1 MRKLRLPSVLAAL
14 LIFGAGVAEAQSSG
28 TITGRVTSEG
38 QALGGAQVVVT
49 ESSSGAQFGALA
61 NSEGRYTISNIRA
74 GRYTVSAQIIGFQ
87 SVTRN
92 VTLTAGETA
101 TVDFELASEAVSIS
115 GLEVFAS
122 RATERRTPVAFS
134 DVDKVQIQ
142 NQLAS
147 RDLPLALNVTPSVYS
162 TQQGGGAGD
171 ARINV
176 RGFDQRNTAVMIN
189 GVPVNDMENGW
200 VYWSNWDGLADAATS
215 IQLQRGLSA
224 INLATP
230 AIGGTL
236 NVITDPASNE
246 ANLSVKQEFGS
257 GAFLKTTA
265 VANTGEI
272 GNFALTASGVRKTA
286 DGVFA
291 NTWTD
296 AWAYYVASSF
306 QVNAKNRLE
315 FYAVGAPQ
323 QHGQNLYKL
332 NAATFSHEFA
342 SGLDGY
348 DPAALNKFPEAT
360 PQGDWDIWSPNVGSV
375 SSSYNVPHYASVGPT
390 AGFSQRQLAGFMGER
405 ENYFHKPQLNL
416 NWYSYFGNG
425 LTLSTVGY
433 FSGGQGGGSGTLG
446 SIAWDY
452 SYTQRFPDWD
462 ATIARNQANN
472 RGSRGIL
479 RSSVNSQWTIGA
491 ISKLRKDFANGL
503 TAEIGVDWRTAEID
517 HYRDVR
523 NLLGG
528 DYWVDEDSDF
538 RGAIQ
543 ATPGVKIDYW
553 DQTTVDWL
561 GGYAQAEKTSSKG
574 SMFGVFGVSQINYD
588 SENFFVADATGRP
601 LFLTSGNIL
610 GYQLKGGAVYNLNDE
625 WSTYTNLGWVS
636 KVPIVDGV
644 IDVGAQTVNQN
655 PTNETFYAFEGG
667 LQYRSLERGLSFN
680 LNSYVTQWNDRTYNL
695 FVRNIDGAGQ
705 DGLVNLLGLDARHV
719 GVELE
724 GAWQPSSL
732 LRIDA
737 AVSMGDWTYTDDV
750 SGTYRPDE
758 GSGDVLN
765 YVFYTKD
772 LKVGDQ
778 PQTQI
783 TYGVSLFPTAG
794 ASFQLVGRTYADHYA
809 QFDPFNRTQASEAG
823 IQSWNAPGYTV
834 FDLFTSYNLTGVLPS
849 INSGDVRLFANVTNV
864 FDALFVQDAVDNSR
878 FNGWDGDHDADDA
891 EIFIG
896 APRIFNLG
904 LQVRF

>member
-1 MRKLRLPSVLAAL
+1 MKKLCLPAVLAAL
-14 LIFGAGVAEAQSSG
+14 LAFGGSAAEAQTAG

-38 QALGGAQVVVT
+38 QTLAGAQVVVT

-61 NSEGRYTISNIRA
+61 GSDGRYTIANVRA
-74 GRYTVSAQIIGFQ
+74 GRYTVTAQIIGYQ

-92 VTLTAGETA
+92 VTLTAGETV
-101 TVDFELASEAVSIS
+101 TVDFELASEAVSIA
-115 GLEVFAS
+115 GLDVFAS

-134 DVDKVQIQ
+134 DIDKVQIQ

-176 RGFDQRNTAVMIN
+176 RGFSQRNTAVMIN

-236 NVITDPASNE
+236 NVITDPASND
-246 ANLSVKQEFGS
+246 AGLTIKQEFGNA
-257 GAFLKTTA
+257 AFLKTTA

-272 GNFALTASGVRKTA
+272 GNFAMTASGVRKTG
-286 DGVFA
+286 DGMFA
-291 NTWTD
+291 GTYTD

-306 QVNAKNRLE
+306 QVNPKNRVE

-323 QHGQNLYKL
+323 AHGQNLYKL

-342 SGLDGY
+342 RSLEGY
-348 DPAALNKFPEAT
+348 DAGALNKFPEAT
-360 PQGDWDIWSPNVGSV
+360 PQSGYDFWSPNLGPV
-375 SSSYNVPHYASVGPT
+375 SSSYNEPHYASVGPT
-390 AGFSQRQLAGFMGER
+390 SGFNRRELAGFMGER

-446 SIAWDY
+446 SLAWDY
-452 SYTQRFPDWD
+452 GFTQRSPDWD
-462 ATIARNQANN
+462 ATIARNRANA

-503 TAEIGVDWRTAEID
+503 TAEVGVDWRTAEID

-528 DYWVDEDSDF
+528 AYWLNTRNQF
-538 RGAIQ
+538 TGPTQ
-543 ATPGVKIDYW
+543 ATYGTKIDYW
-553 DQTTVDWL
+553 DQTKVDWL
-561 GGYAQAEKTSSKG
+561 GGYAQAEKTSQKG
-574 SMFGVFGVSQINYD
+574 SIFGVFGISQINYD
-588 SENFFVADATGRP
+588 SENFFVPGANGLP
-601 LFLTSGNIL
+601 LFLTSGNIA

-625 WSTYTNLGWVS
+625 WSTYTNLGLVS

-644 IDVGAQTVNQN
+644 IDVGAQVVNET
-655 PTNETFYAFEGG
+655 PTNESFLSFEGG
-667 LQYRSLERGLSFN
+667 LQYRSLERGLSAN
-680 LNSYVTQWNDRTYNL
+680 LNAYHTTWRDRTRNL
-695 FVRNIDGAGQ
+695 FIRNIDGAGQ
-705 DGLVNLLGLDARHV
+705 DGLVNLLGLDARHM

-732 LRIDA
+732 VRVDFA
-737 AVSMGDWTYTDDV
+737 ASMGNWKYLENVT
-750 SGTYRPDE
+750 GTYRPDE
-758 GSGDVLN
+758 GSGDTQT
-765 YVFYTKD
+765 YQFYIEG
-772 LKVGDQ
+772 LRVGDQ
-778 PQTQI
+778 PQSALS
-783 TYGVSLFPTAG
+783 YAVSLFPVPG
-794 ASFQLVGRTYADHYA
+794 SSLQIVGRTYGNHYSE
-809 QFDPFNRTQASEAG
+809 FDPFSRTTQTATPV
-823 IQSWNAPGYTV
+823 QSWQAPGYTV
-834 FDLFTSYNLTGVLPS
+834 FDFHGSYNLTSVLPGFRG
-849 INSGDVRLFANVTNV
+849 GDVRLFANVTNLL
-864 FDALFVQDAVDNSR
+864 DEMYVQDAVDNSR
-878 FNGWDGDHDADDA
+878 FNGFDGDNDADDA

-896 APRIFNLG
+896 QPRMFNIG
-904 LQVRF
+904 LQIRY